1 MKWRGGVKAVELDK
15 RQIRYMKIIQTLK
28 MEDDLGMSPTLGHL
42 FKVLLSDSLSTE
54 KNTEVVQLINL
65 RVSEFVSV
73 CLLSAC
79 LPGIYGNNFMISFS

>member
-1 MKWRGGVKAVELDK
+1 MKLRGGVKAVELDK
-15 RQIRYMKIIQTLK
+15 TQIRYMKIIQTLK
-28 MEDDLGMSPTLGHL
+28 MEDDLGMSPTLGDL

-54 KNTEVVQLINL
+54 KNPEVVQLINL

-79 LPGIYGNNFMISFS
+79 LPGIYGNDSMISFS